1 MWILRPTFTVNE
13 RNNMSEQ
20 VSRAGGKLEGFARE
34 AKIEFRGMTVLDIGS
49 STGGWTEYAL
59 NRGAVRVIAVE
70 KGTRQMRAR
79 IAADPRVELH
89 EKTDIF
95 EFEDRSSD
103 IVMADVSFL
112 SLTKVLAYA
121 KKRLAKRGAKFVV
134 MCKPQF
140 EARPEQLV
148 EGIVKNEKMRRE
160 IIQGFEA
167 WLKANGFV
175 VLAKRDSTVR
185 GKYGNL
191 ERLYY
196 LALEN

>member
-1 MWILRPTFTVNE
+1 
-13 RNNMSEQ
+13 MSEQ

>member
-1 MWILRPTFTVNE
+1 MFTANE
-13 RNNMSEQ
+13 RNKMGEF
-20 VSRAGGKLEGFARE
+20 VSRAGGKLEGFARA

-59 NRGAVRVIAVE
+59 SRGAAKVIAVE

-79 IAADPRVELH
+79 VAADSRVELH

-95 EFEDRSSD
+95 EFSGAQAD

-112 SLTKVLAYA
+112 SLRKVLAYA
-121 KKRLAKRGAKFVV
+121 KKKLSKRGTKFVV

-148 EGIVKNEKMRRE
+148 DGIVKNEKMRRE
-160 IIQGFEA
+160 IIRDFEM
-167 WLKANGFV
+167 WLKQNGFV
-175 VLAKRDSTVR
+175 VLDKRDSTVR

-196 LALEN
+196 LGLEG